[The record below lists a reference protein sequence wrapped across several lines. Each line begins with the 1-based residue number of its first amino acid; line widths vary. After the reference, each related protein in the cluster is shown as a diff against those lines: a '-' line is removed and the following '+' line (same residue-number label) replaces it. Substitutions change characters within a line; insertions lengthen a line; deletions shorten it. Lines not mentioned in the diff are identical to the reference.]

1 MRILRNSILVL
12 VLVLAASVVGAGS
25 AHAYGLSGV
34 GASVGYTSPEDLDG
48 ALSVGGHLEFE
59 QADSRLHFVP
69 GMRFWKVN
77 GVSDLDINAD
87 ALYHFDPNRSV
98 SPYLGAGLGIQ
109 FAHRDASDGSDTSV
123 GPNLFGGVRFPASF
137 GHSFVE
143 TRFSFANI
151 SQFSVLG
158 GMTWN
163 LH

>member
-1 MRILRNSILVL
+1 MRSPVIPIAVLLV
-12 VLVLAASVVGAGS
+12 AALSCVGGP
-25 AHAYGLSGV
+25 AHAYGLSGI

-59 QADSRLHFVP
+59 QAGSRLHFVP

-77 GVSDLDINAD
+77 GVSDVDLNAD
-87 ALYHFDPNRSV
+87 ALYHFDPTGSV
-98 SPYLGAGLGIQ
+98 SPYAGAGLGIQ
-109 FAHRDASDGSDTSV
+109 FAHSDAGGDDTSL

-143 TRFSFANI
+143 ARFGFAKI

-158 GMTWN
+158 GLTWN